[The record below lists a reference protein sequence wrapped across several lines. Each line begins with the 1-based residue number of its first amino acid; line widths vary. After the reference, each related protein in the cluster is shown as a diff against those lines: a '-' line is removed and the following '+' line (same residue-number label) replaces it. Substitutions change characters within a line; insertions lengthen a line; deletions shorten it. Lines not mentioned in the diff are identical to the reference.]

1 MLPSSAAPLTH
12 IALLRAVNVGGTGK
26 LPMAELRAMAEELGF
41 IQVRTYIASGNLLVH
56 SPLPAQQVREAL
68 EARLAAYAGKP
79 VGVVLRSPAELAA
92 LLAANPFPD
101 AAPNRVMVSLL
112 NDALA
117 FDAAQGIRHQAA
129 VQIVWVAREVYV
141 HYGEGMSQS
150 RLRIPAAEAGTARNL
165 NTLRA
170 LLEMTRDD

>member
-1 MLPSSAAPLTH
+1 MSQTH

-41 IQVRTYIASGNLLVH
+41 TQVRSYIASGNLLFQ
-56 SPLPAQQVREAL
+56 SPLSASRVREVL
-68 EARLAAYAGKP
+68 EARLAAYAGKA
-79 VGVVLRSPAELAA
+79 VGVVVRSPTELAA
-92 LLAANPFPD
+92 LLAANPFPA

-112 NDALA
+112 NEALDAG
-117 FDAAQGIRHQAA
+117 AAHGVRNQKAE
-129 VQIVWVAREVYV
+129 QIVWAAREVYV
-141 HYGEGMSQS
+141 HYGDGMAQS

-170 LLEMTRDD
+170 LLEMASAV